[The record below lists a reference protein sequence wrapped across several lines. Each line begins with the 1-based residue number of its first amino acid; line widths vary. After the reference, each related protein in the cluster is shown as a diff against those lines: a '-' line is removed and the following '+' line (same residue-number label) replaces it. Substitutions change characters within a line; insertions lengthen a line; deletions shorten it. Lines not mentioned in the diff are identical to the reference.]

1 MPSKVSALFLNLLVN
16 FVIFSLLFLGV
27 QNANKKNAINFLSYQ
42 SVEMPVGFIL
52 GVSFIL
58 GTTTGSLPVLFSK
71 NSKDN

>member
-1 MPSKVSALFLNLLVN
+1 MPSKVSVLFLNLLVN
-16 FVIFSLLFLGV
+16 FVMFSLLFLGV
-27 QNANKKNAINFLSYQ
+27 QNANKKNVINFLSYQ
-42 SVEMPVGFIL
+42 SVEMPLGFIL

>member
-1 MPSKVSALFLNLLVN
+1 MPSKVSVLFLNLLIN
-16 FVIFSLLFLGV
+16 FVMFSLLFLGV

-42 SVEMPVGFIL
+42 SVEMPLGFIL

>member
-1 MPSKVSALFLNLLVN
+1 MPSKVSVLFLNLLVN
-16 FVIFSLLFLGV
+16 FVMFSLLFLGV

-42 SVEMPVGFIL
+42 SVEMPLGFIL

>member
-1 MPSKVSALFLNLLVN
+1 MPSKVSFLFLNLLVN
-16 FVIFSLLFLGV
+16 FVMFSLLFLGV
-27 QNANKKNAINFLSYQ
+27 QNANKKNTINFFSYQ

>member
-1 MPSKVSALFLNLLVN
+1 MRSKVSFLFLNLLVN
-16 FVIFSLLFLGV
+16 FVMFSLLFLGV
-27 QNANKKNAINFLSYQ
+27 QNANKKNAINFFSYQ

-58 GTTTGSLPVLFSK
+58 GTTTGGLPFLFSE